1 MPSIPGTET
10 GKTEWI
16 SVCRKPR
23 CLVKEKRRMIPVR
36 EDDPYIAWR
45 PPFPEPE
52 IRAGTTALLIVDMQR
67 HSAHRDGATLRKV
80 RAAGFEDIARSFG
93 DRLDLIVPNIRRL
106 QDAFRGAQLE
116 VIHVRIASMTSD
128 GRDRGPSHKKLGY
141 VAAPGSS
148 NAEILPELAPAGDEL
163 VFNKTAGSV
172 FCATNI
178 EYVLRNLGI
187 TTLVV
192 TGIVTTG
199 CVHTAVTDAA
209 DRGFHVILVEDG
221 CGALVPEMHWASIR
235 ILRDVYAKILTTSE
249 VLDRVHALGARLAVA
264 H

>member
-1 MPSIPGTET
+1 M
-10 GKTEWI
+10 
-16 SVCRKPR
+16 
-23 CLVKEKRRMIPVR
+23 
-36 EDDPYIAWR
+36 
-45 PPFPEPE
+45 
-52 IRAGTTALLIVDMQR
+52 
-67 HSAHRDGATLRKV
+67 
-80 RAAGFEDIARSFG
+80 
-93 DRLDLIVPNIRRL
+93 
-106 QDAFRGAQLE
+106 
-116 VIHVRIASMTSD
+116 RIASMTTD
-128 GRDRGPSHKKLGY
+128 GRDRGPSHKKLGHA
-141 VAAPGSS
+141 AAPASPD
-148 NAEILPELAPAGDEL
+148 AEILPELAPAGDEL

-249 VLDRVHALGARLAVA
+249 VLDRVHALDGRVAVA

>member
-1 MPSIPGTET
+1 
-10 GKTEWI
+10 
-16 SVCRKPR
+16 
-23 CLVKEKRRMIPVR
+23 
-36 EDDPYIAWR
+36 
-45 PPFPEPE
+45 
-52 IRAGTTALLIVDMQR
+52 LIVDMQR
-67 HSAHRDGATLRKV
+67 HSAHPDGTTLRKV
-80 RAAGFEDIARSFG
+80 RAAGYEDVARGFC

-106 QDAFRGAQLE
+106 QDAVRAAGLE
-116 VIHVRIASMTSD
+116 VIHVRIASMTAD
-128 GRDRGPSHKKLGY
+128 GRDRGPSHKKLGHA
-141 VAAPGSS
+141 AAPDSGE
-148 NAEILPELAPAGDEL
+148 AEILPALAPVGDEL
-163 VFNKTAGSV
+163 VFSKTAGSV

-235 ILRDVYAKILTTSE
+235 ILRDVYAKVLSTAE
-249 VLDRVHALGARLAVA
+249 VLARVEALS
-264 H
+264 

>member
-1 MPSIPGTET
+1 
-10 GKTEWI
+10 
-16 SVCRKPR
+16 
-23 CLVKEKRRMIPVR
+23 
-36 EDDPYIAWR
+36 
-45 PPFPEPE
+45 
-52 IRAGTTALLIVDMQR
+52 MQR
-67 HSAHRDGATLRKV
+67 HSAHRDGATLQKV
-80 RAAGFEDIARSFG
+80 RAAGFEDVANGFG
-93 DRLDLIVPNIRRL
+93 ERLELIVPNICRL
-106 QDAFRGAQLE
+106 QDAFRGAELE
-116 VIHVRIASMTSD
+116 VIHVRIASMTAD
-128 GRDRGPSHKKLGY
+128 GRDRGPSHKKLGHA
-141 VAAPGSS
+141 AAPASPD
-148 NAEILPELAPAGDEL
+148 AEILPELAPAGDEL

-235 ILRDVYAKILTTSE
+235 ILRDVYAKVMSTAD
-249 VLDRVHALGARLAVA
+249 VLDRVQAPQASRILAGETMP
-264 H
+264 

>member
-1 MPSIPGTET
+1 
-10 GKTEWI
+10 
-16 SVCRKPR
+16 
-23 CLVKEKRRMIPVR
+23 MIPVR

-67 HSAHRDGATLRKV
+67 HSAHRDGATMRKV
-80 RAAGFEDIARSFG
+80 RTAGFEDVARGFG
-93 DRLDLIVPNIRRL
+93 ERLDLIVPNIHRL
-106 QDAFRGAQLE
+106 QDAFREAGLE

-128 GRDRGPSHKKLGY
+128 GRDRGPSHKKLGHA
-141 VAAPGSS
+141 AAPASPD
-148 NAEILPELAPAGDEL
+148 AEILPELAPAGDEI
-163 VFNKTAGSV
+163 VFSKTAGSV

-209 DRGFHVILVEDG
+209 DRGFHVIMVEDG
-221 CGALVPEMHWASIR
+221 CGALVPDMHWASIR

-249 VLDRVHALGARLAVA
+249 VLARVHALGAGARVA
-264 H
+264 D

>member
-1 MPSIPGTET
+1 
-10 GKTEWI
+10 
-16 SVCRKPR
+16 
-23 CLVKEKRRMIPVR
+23 MIPAR

-45 PPFPEPE
+45 PAFPEPE

-80 RAAGFEDIARSFG
+80 RAAGFEDVARGFCE
-93 DRLDLIVPNIRRL
+93 RLDLIVPNIRRL
-106 QDAFRGAQLE
+106 QVASRAAGLE
-116 VIHVRIASMTSD
+116 VIHVRIASMTTD
-128 GRDRGPSHKKLGY
+128 GRDRGPSHKKLGHA
-141 VAAPGSS
+141 AAPASPD
-148 NAEILPELAPAGDEL
+148 AEILPELAPAGDEL

-249 VLDRVHALGARLAVA
+249 VLDRVHALDGRVAVA
-264 H
+264 D

>member
-1 MPSIPGTET
+1 
-10 GKTEWI
+10 
-16 SVCRKPR
+16 
-23 CLVKEKRRMIPVR
+23 MIPVR

-67 HSAHRDGATLRKV
+67 HSAHRDGATMRKV
-80 RAAGFEDIARSFG
+80 RTAGFEDVARGFG
-93 DRLDLIVPNIRRL
+93 ERLDLIVPNIHRL
-106 QDAFRGAQLE
+106 QDAFREAGLE

-128 GRDRGPSHKKLGY
+128 GRDRGPSHKKLGHA
-141 VAAPGSS
+141 AAPASPD
-148 NAEILPELAPAGDEL
+148 AEILPELAPAGDEI
-163 VFNKTAGSV
+163 VFSKTAGSV

-235 ILRDVYAKILTTSE
+235 ILRDVYAKILSTSE
-249 VLDRVHALGARLAVA
+249 VLDRVHALAGRVAVA
-264 H
+264 L

>member
-1 MPSIPGTET
+1 M
-10 GKTEWI
+10 
-16 SVCRKPR
+16 
-23 CLVKEKRRMIPVR
+23 MIPAR

-45 PPFPEPE
+45 PPSPEPE

-67 HSAHRDGATLRKV
+67 HSAHRDGATIRKV
-80 RAAGFEDIARSFG
+80 RAAGFADVARAFG
-93 DRLDLIVPNIRRL
+93 ERLDLIVPNIRRL
-106 QDAFRGAQLE
+106 QDSFREAGLE
-116 VIHVRIASMTSD
+116 VIHVRIASMTTD
-128 GRDRGPSHKKLGY
+128 GRDRGPSHKKLGHT
-141 VAAPGSS
+141 AAPDSPD
-148 NAEILPELAPAGDEL
+148 AEILPELEPAGDEL

-235 ILRDVYAKILTTSE
+235 ILRDVYAKILSTSE
-249 VLDRVHALGARLAVA
+249 VLDRVQSLDGRVA
-264 H
+264 IPH

>member
-1 MPSIPGTET
+1 LIPE
-10 GKTEWI
+10 
-16 SVCRKPR
+16 RN
-23 CLVKEKRRMIPVR
+23 L
-36 EDDPYIAWR
+36 DPYIAWR

-52 IRAGTTALLIVDMQR
+52 LRPGAAALLVVDMQR

-80 RAAGFEDIARSFG
+80 CAAGFDDVARGFAE
-93 DRLDLIVPNIRRL
+93 RLDRIVPNIRAL
-106 QDAFRGAQLE
+106 QDACRRAGLE
-116 VIHVRIASMTSD
+116 VVHVRIASMTGD
-128 GRDRGPSHKKLGY
+128 GRDRGPSHKKLGH
-141 VAAPGSS
+141 VAAPNSPD
-148 NAEILPELAPAGDEL
+148 AEILPELAPLGDEL
-163 VFNKTAGSV
+163 VFSKTAGSV

-221 CGALVPEMHWASIR
+221 CGALLPEMHWASIR
-235 ILRDVYAKILTTSE
+235 ILRDVYAKVLTTEE
-249 VLDRVHALGARLAVA
+249 VLARIDALAAQPAVA
-264 H
+264 D

>member
-1 MPSIPGTET
+1 
-10 GKTEWI
+10 
-16 SVCRKPR
+16 
-23 CLVKEKRRMIPVR
+23 
-36 EDDPYIAWR
+36 
-45 PPFPEPE
+45 
-52 IRAGTTALLIVDMQR
+52 MQR

-249 VLDRVHALGARLAVA
+249 VLDRVHALGARVAVA

>member
-1 MPSIPGTET
+1 
-10 GKTEWI
+10 
-16 SVCRKPR
+16 
-23 CLVKEKRRMIPVR
+23 MIPVR

-67 HSAHRDGATLRKV
+67 HSAHRDGATMRKV
-80 RAAGFEDIARSFG
+80 RTAGFEDVARGFG
-93 DRLDLIVPNIRRL
+93 ERLDLIVPNIHRL
-106 QDAFRGAQLE
+106 QDAFREAGLE

-128 GRDRGPSHKKLGY
+128 GRDRGPSHKKLGHA
-141 VAAPGSS
+141 AAPASPD
-148 NAEILPELAPAGDEL
+148 AEILPELAPAGDEI
-163 VFNKTAGSV
+163 VFSKTAGSV

-209 DRGFHVILVEDG
+209 DRGFHVIMVEDG

-249 VLDRVHALGARLAVA
+249 VLARVHALGAGARVA
-264 H
+264 D

>member
-1 MPSIPGTET
+1 M
-10 GKTEWI
+10 
-16 SVCRKPR
+16 
-23 CLVKEKRRMIPVR
+23 
-36 EDDPYIAWR
+36 
-45 PPFPEPE
+45 
-52 IRAGTTALLIVDMQR
+52 
-67 HSAHRDGATLRKV
+67 
-80 RAAGFEDIARSFG
+80 
-93 DRLDLIVPNIRRL
+93 
-106 QDAFRGAQLE
+106 
-116 VIHVRIASMTSD
+116 
-128 GRDRGPSHKKLGY
+128 
-141 VAAPGSS
+141 
-148 NAEILPELAPAGDEL
+148 PELAPAGDEL
-163 VFNKTAGSV
+163 VFSKTAGSV

-249 VLDRVHALGARLAVA
+249 VLERVHALDGRVAVA

>member
-1 MPSIPGTET
+1 
-10 GKTEWI
+10 
-16 SVCRKPR
+16 
-23 CLVKEKRRMIPVR
+23 MIPVR

-52 IRAGTTALLIVDMQR
+52 IRAGKTALLIVDMQR
-67 HSAHRDGATLRKV
+67 HSAHRDGVTLRKV
-80 RAAGFEDIARSFG
+80 RAAGFADVARGFG
-93 DRLDLIVPNIRRL
+93 ERLDLIVPNIRRL
-106 QDAFRGAQLE
+106 QEAFREAELE

-128 GRDRGPSHKKLGY
+128 GRDRGPSHKKLGH
-141 VAAPGSS
+141 VAAPGSPD
-148 NAEILPELAPAGDEL
+148 AEILPELAPAGDEL
-163 VFNKTAGSV
+163 VFSKTAGSV

-249 VLDRVHALGARLAVA
+249 VLDRVHALGARVAVA
-264 H
+264 D

>member
-1 MPSIPGTET
+1 
-10 GKTEWI
+10 
-16 SVCRKPR
+16 
-23 CLVKEKRRMIPVR
+23 MIPAR
-36 EDDPYIAWR
+36 EADPYIAWR

-67 HSAHRDGATLRKV
+67 HSAHRDGATFQKV
-80 RAAGFEDIARSFG
+80 RTAGFEDVARGFG
-93 DRLDLIVPNIRRL
+93 ERLDLIVPNIRRL
-106 QDAFRGAQLE
+106 QDAFRGAGLE
-116 VIHVRIASMTSD
+116 VIHVRIASMTAD
-128 GRDRGPSHKKLGY
+128 GRDRGPSHKKLGHA
-141 VAAPGSS
+141 AAPNSLD
-148 NAEILPELAPAGDEL
+148 AEILPELAPAGDEL

-172 FCATNI
+172 FCSTNI

-221 CGALVPEMHWASIR
+221 CGALVPEMHRASIR
-235 ILRDVYAKILTTSE
+235 ILRDVYAKILSSSE
-249 VLDRVHALGARLAVA
+249 VLDRVHALAARVEVA
-264 H
+264 D